1 MAALK
6 TVKVAAVPGFVLKLF
21 ANGTAIQIK
30 DLDLAGH
37 QLRAAIRRLTNAMQI
52 EYKTTDHPIFVAQ
65 LLLQSLSLSSH
76 AAKLL
81 PQLHRYLSIEDESDI
96 QQFEDDC
103 ARATGTPAPIDINF
117 RKPLV
122 QLPAQWHK
130 ITEKVEFYVST
141 SDSFFGVRCQQ
152 TDCSENLQAS

>member
-1 MAALK
+1 MALAAVPTAVAALK
-6 TVKVAAVPGFVLKLF
+6 TVKVAVVPGFVLKMF
-21 ANGTAIQIK
+21 ANGTAIEIK

-65 LLLQSLSLSSH
+65 LLLQSLSLSNH

-103 ARATGTPAPIDINF
+103 ATGTPAPIDINF

-122 QLPAQWHK
+122 QLPGFDVHTPPK
-130 ITEKVEFYVST
+130 
-141 SDSFFGVRCQQ
+141 
-152 TDCSENLQAS
+152 